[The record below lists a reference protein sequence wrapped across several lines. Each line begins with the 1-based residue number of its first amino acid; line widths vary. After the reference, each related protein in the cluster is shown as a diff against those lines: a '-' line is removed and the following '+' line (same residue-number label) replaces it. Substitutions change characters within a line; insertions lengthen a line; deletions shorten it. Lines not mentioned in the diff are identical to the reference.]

1 MDAPKKWV
9 EAAESEGYRPAFC
22 PLKTMKNSDAIAV
35 FQAQSGSAILIE
47 GTHTSPRWCRPD
59 RGLAALFKK
68 PYFRGRQS
76 LFE

>member
-35 FQAQSGSAILIE
+35 FKHSPDQQS
-47 GTHTSPRWCRPD
+47 
-59 RGLAALFKK
+59 
-68 PYFRGRQS
+68 
-76 LFE
+76 